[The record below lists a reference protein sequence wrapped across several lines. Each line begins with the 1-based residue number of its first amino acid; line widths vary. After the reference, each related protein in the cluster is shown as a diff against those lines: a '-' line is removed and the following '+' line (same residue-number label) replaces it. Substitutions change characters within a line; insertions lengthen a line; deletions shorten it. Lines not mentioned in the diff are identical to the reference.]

1 MLAGLD
7 VSFGFSAF
15 GMVEHSVQVIL
26 ACMSFYGSPGFG
38 AGTMP
43 SELTGGAG
51 SSGSLVLIM
60 VPLLGVMSSLQNL
73 ARRTRE
79 GVGVRVISEG
89 LFREDPLFSA

>member
-7 VSFGFSAF
+7 VSFGLCAF

-43 SELTGGAG
+43 SELTGGTG
-51 SSGSLVLIM
+51 SSGSLVLIV
-60 VPLLGVMSSLQNL
+60 VPLLVVMSSFQNL

-79 GVGVRVISEG
+79 GVNVRVIGEG
-89 LFREDPLFSA
+89 FSGEDPLFSA